1 MRMRSEHPCHIYES
15 IPYDEVS
22 ALFPVSSL
30 RAEAVVRNANAE
42 ELIEATPDAAIIA
55 VAPVSMATGYVLA
68 QEPLT
73 VIKLSQLSE
82 TGSLPVPIDEYEL
95 LVRGRPRTRH
105 NHSLNE
111 YA

>member
-1 MRMRSEHPCHIYES
+1 MRGEHPHLIYDS

-30 RAEAVVRNANAE
+30 HAEAVVRHANAE
-42 ELIEATPDAAIIA
+42 ELLEATPDAAIIA
-55 VAPVSMATGYVLA
+55 VAPVSMATGYALA
-68 QEPLT
+68 QEPLA
-73 VIKLSQLSE
+73 VIKLSELSE
-82 TGSLPVPIDEYEL
+82 MESLPVSTDKYEL
-95 LVRGRPRTRH
+95 LVRGRPRTGH